1 MGLACSRQNRPAFSL
16 PFTAVVVLLAIIHA
30 LFLFRSATQETQT
43 IDESA
48 HIAAGYSYWLK
59 HDFRLNAEHPPLSK
73 LLCTAPLLILR
84 PAFPPAAEAAWK
96 KGDEFETGRLLLYST
111 PVQVQR
117 ILIACRAV
125 TIFFTACFGLFL
137 AFWTRHNLSTGAAV
151 WGYLLFLTDPNLA
164 AHGRYVT
171 SDIFVMAFFFMA
183 CICWNAWLRDH
194 RNRDLWT
201 TGLTVGLALASK
213 FNAVLL
219 LPIFV
224 LMWLWYRR
232 CNPIQPSDRRQRVV
246 ACAALI
252 LIPAAVVLTVY
263 GGDTRSVSADPIME
277 ARLEAK
283 GAQPNVWERIP
294 LPAYYWFRGIHLLYR
309 HQHTGHLAYLM
320 GKFSTTGFV
329 WYFPLAILVKT
340 PTGTLLMALCA
351 LAFVTVKRLATSYW
365 VSAVAIAI
373 PPSLY
378 LVAGMLSH
386 IDIGI
391 RHVILLY
398 PFAYLLLAQL
408 AESLFASR
416 LTVALISGL
425 MAVNVMEF
433 IHVFPNPLAFFNTLS
448 GGPAKGPQYLLDS
461 NIDWGQGL
469 IHLRD
474 AVAHEKHSCLTLS
487 YFGLANPDYYLPNLH
502 VVPASLEEA
511 KRQPCLIA
519 VSVQN
524 LYGDSSH
531 HFGYL
536 LAYPPIARPSYSI
549 YLYDPARF

>member
-1 MGLACSRQNRPAFSL
+1 MNSPGLRKTPAAFSL
-16 PFTAVVVLLAIIHA
+16 LFTSVVVALAIIHA
-30 LFLFRSATQETQT
+30 LLLFQSATQETQT

-73 LLCTAPLLILR
+73 LLCTAPLLFLR

-96 KGDEFETGRLLLYST
+96 KGDEFEAGRLLLYNP

-117 ILIACRAV
+117 ILVACRTV
-125 TIFFTACFGLFL
+125 TILFTACFGLFL
-137 AFWTRHNLSTGAAV
+137 AFWTRQNFSTSAAV
-151 WGYLLFLTDPNLA
+151 WVYLLFLTDPNLA
-164 AHGRYVT
+164 AHGRFVT
-171 SDIFVMAFFFMA
+171 SDIFVTAFFFIA
-183 CICWNAWLRDH
+183 CIFWNAWLRDG
-194 RNRDLWT
+194 RNRDLWV
-201 TGLTVGLALASK
+201 TGFTVGLALASK

-232 CNPIQPSDRRQRVV
+232 RNGAQRSNPRQRVV
-246 ACAALI
+246 TCAALI
-252 LIPAAVVLTVY
+252 LIPAGVVLAVY

-277 ARLEAK
+277 ARLQAR
-283 GAQPNVWERIP
+283 GARPNVWERIP
-294 LPAYYWFRGIHLLYR
+294 VPGYYWFRGIHLLYR

-320 GKFSTTGFV
+320 GKFSTSGFV

-340 PTGTLLMALCA
+340 PTGTLLMVLCA
-351 LAFVTVKRLATSYW
+351 LAFVSVKRPSVSYW

-373 PPSLY
+373 PPLLY
-378 LVAGMLSH
+378 LVAGMLSR

-391 RHVILLY
+391 RHIILIY

-416 LTVALISGL
+416 LIVALISGL

-433 IHVFPNPLAFFNTLS
+433 IHVYPNPLAFFNTLA
-448 GGPAKGPQYLLDS
+448 GGPTKGPQYLLDS

-469 IHLRD
+469 LHLRD
-474 AVAHEKHSCLTLS
+474 AVSHERPSCLTLS
-487 YFGLANPDYYLPNLH
+487 YFGLANPDYYLPNNH

-511 KRQPCLIA
+511 KKQPCLIA

-531 HFGYL
+531 HLGYL